1 MRGSNPGP
9 WIMLRRLREVMAEPI
24 VAQDR
29 LNKIVILIAGNMVAE
44 VCSVYV
50 MREHG
55 VLELFATQGLKQEAV
70 HTSKLRLGKGLV
82 GLIAEQAEP
91 LNLPNAQQHPSFAY
105 LPETGEEIYQ
115 SFLGVPILRGGHTL
129 GVLVVQNRAKRT
141 YSEEE
146 VEALQTTAMVIAE
159 LFASGELDV
168 DAAPDIDIRHLRPHH
183 LRGMPLSD
191 GLGLGHAVFHE
202 PRIVVRNLIA
212 EDVEYEQKRLVDAL
226 GRLRASIDSML
237 SRRDMAGAGEHREV
251 LDAYRMF
258 AHDRGWSK
266 RLREAV
272 VTGLTAEA
280 AVERVQNDYRARM
293 MRQTDRYIRER
304 LHDLDDL
311 GNRLQRELLGLPN
324 GPRTDLPKDA
334 VIVARNMG
342 PAELLDYDRERIRG
356 LVLEEGGATSHVS
369 IVAKALGIAT
379 VGQVAN
385 VLDMIDESDP
395 IIVDGQTG
403 DVHIRP
409 QADVESAY
417 VEKVRFRARRHAQYQ
432 KIRDLPAIS
441 RDGVKIDLFINSGL
455 LVDLESGT
463 TLAATG
469 LENPQTSYGSDLISY
484 ASLIRRKPEKAALLQ
499 QLAIDA
505 LNSLST
511 DLCDAVGL
519 KASDIAEMTVAG
531 NTMMH
536 HLLLGLPVRD
546 LASSPFIPALS
557 AAHDVEARDLGVE
570 IAPGGV
576 IHLLPNI
583 AGFVGGD
590 HVAAL
595 LATIGQAD
603 GPVITMDIGTNT
615 ELSLIRGDE
624 IISVSCPSGPAFEGG
639 NISCGMRAAVGAIES
654 VRVTSHGVRIK
665 TIEDA
670 PAVGICGSGVLDVLA
685 QMYQSGVID
694 KRGRMQEGHPRVREG
709 RFGRE
714 LVLADEGETGG
725 PAVVFTQ
732 DDVRAVQLAKA
743 AIRAGCDHLLSLAG
757 LSENDLD
764 KVLIA
769 GAFGSYIDVASA
781 ITAGLLPDLPF
792 NRFAQVGNAAGEG
805 ARQVLLSRER
815 REEAGCIALRARYA
829 ELASS
834 KAFLPAFSKRIGFA
848 ELRHLKTSAQITGK

>member
-1 MRGSNPGP
+1 MSEASLQAQAGPLISYEPMGVRAHARPGETLLDCARRSKIRIASSCGGHGRCMTCTVQVTDGEVPEPSAADLEAFSGRRIAEGWRRSCQAAASASCTVHVPARSTAAPVRTQVDSAGLPVALDPAVRALDFQLAPASLEDCRPDDRRLLEELRRRHGDLGPLHFDLDAARGLPAALRRNDWRGRAVLRGS
-9 WIMLRRLREVMAEPI
+9 EI
-24 VAQDR
+24 VA
-29 LNKIVILIAGNMVAE
+29 VAG
-44 VCSVYV
+44 
-50 MREHG
+50 
-55 VLELFATQGLKQEAV
+55 
-70 HTSKLRLGKGLV
+70 
-82 GLIAEQAEP
+82 P
-91 LNLPNAQQHPSFAY
+91 
-105 LPETGEEIYQ
+105 
-115 SFLGVPILRGGHTL
+115 
-129 GVLVVQNRAKRT
+129 
-141 YSEEE
+141 
-146 VEALQTTAMVIAE
+146 
-159 LFASGELDV
+159 
-168 DAAPDIDIRHLRPHH
+168 DAR
-183 LRGMPLSD
+183 
-191 GLGLGHAVFHE
+191 
-202 PRIVVRNLIA
+202 
-212 EDVEYEQKRLVDAL
+212 
-226 GRLRASIDSML
+226 
-237 SRRDMAGAGEHREV
+237 
-251 LDAYRMF
+251 
-258 AHDRGWSK
+258 
-266 RLREAV
+266 
-272 VTGLTAEA
+272 
-280 AVERVQNDYRARM
+280 
-293 MRQTDRYIRER
+293 
-304 LHDLDDL
+304 
-311 GNRLQRELLGLPN
+311 LLGLAV
-324 GPRTDLPKDA
+324 DLGTTN
-334 VIVARNMG
+334 I
-342 PAELLDYDRERIRG
+342 
-356 LVLEEGGATSHVS
+356 
-369 IVAKALGIAT
+369 
-379 VGQVAN
+379 
-385 VLDMIDESDP
+385 
-395 IIVDGQTG
+395 
-403 DVHIRP
+403 
-409 QADVESAY
+409 
-417 VEKVRFRARRHAQYQ
+417 
-432 KIRDLPAIS
+432 
-441 RDGVKIDLFINSGL
+441 SGL